1 MPINQR
7 LVVTPNWVVVK
18 HLKAQFSMPQLLNS

>member
-18 HLKAQFSMPQLLNS
+18 HSPAPSFVLKASGT